1 MHVIA
6 PPLVT
11 PGNLY
16 GMVITCSNNSLAF
29 VISFD
34 GEKQIE
40 RDSYCR
46 NVKLVYMSTCT
57 PNTLSD
63 FLALIRG
70 FPVM

>member
-1 MHVIA
+1 M
-6 PPLVT
+6 
-11 PGNLY
+11 
-16 GMVITCSNNSLAF
+16 CDSNVEF
-29 VISFD
+29 VF
-34 GEKQIE
+34 GREREKQIG